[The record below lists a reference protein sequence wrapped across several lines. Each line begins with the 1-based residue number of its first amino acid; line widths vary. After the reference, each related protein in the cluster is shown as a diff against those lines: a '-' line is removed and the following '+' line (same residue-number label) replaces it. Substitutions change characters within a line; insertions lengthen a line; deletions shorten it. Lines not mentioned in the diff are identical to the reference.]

1 MPSAILCSLSPL
13 ISRNHSSIL
22 SDWRRTVFYEI
33 FDTQVPS
40 ISTGSLVSLAV
51 LSLVFAATD
60 TANCQALISFGLVR
74 SKTLRAAP
82 ADTRPRTPLIS
93 FCTVQLWNLC
103 TARSLA
109 TLCLSMTTG
118 PGPGK
123 FPGFWGS
130 MVFRHAPIPRK
141 GSGRNNN
148 NNNNMKTNVLL
159 VINCFIII
167 LI

>member
-1 MPSAILCSLSPL
+1 MLSAILCSLSPL
-13 ISRNHSSIL
+13 ISRNHSSIF
-22 SDWRRTVFYEI
+22 SDWRRTVSLKFLTHR
-33 FDTQVPS
+33 FPRFLPRNLC
-40 ISTGSLVSLAV
+40 SLVSLAV

-74 SKTLRAAP
+74 SKILCAAP

-103 TARSLA
+103 TARFLA

-130 MVFRHAPIPRK
+130 MVFRHTPISRK
-141 GSGRNNN
+141 GSGRD
-148 NNNNMKTNVLL
+148 NNNMKTNVIL
-159 VINCFIII
+159 VIALLLF
-167 LI
+167 